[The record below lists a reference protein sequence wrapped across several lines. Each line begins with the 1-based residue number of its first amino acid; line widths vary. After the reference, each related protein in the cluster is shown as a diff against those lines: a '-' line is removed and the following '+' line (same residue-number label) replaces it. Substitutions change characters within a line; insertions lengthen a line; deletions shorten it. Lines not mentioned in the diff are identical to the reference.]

1 MIGNSNRLKKG
12 WLTSDSKISIV
23 VPCYNEQECLTA
35 LARELKLALNPLDY
49 DLYGTFGAEYSFSNM
64 AFARFGSHLGH
75 DTAGVSVGG
84 GINYKNFTIDFAWSN
99 YDILES
105 HTQFGL
111 GYKF

>member
-1 MIGNSNRLKKG
+1 
-12 WLTSDSKISIV
+12 
-23 VPCYNEQECLTA
+23 
-35 LARELKLALNPLDY
+35 
-49 DLYGTFGAEYSFSNM
+49 M